1 MRHSPLV
8 ITLFV
13 LPMLA
18 VLIGLGVWQLD
29 RLSWKRDII
38 AAMEQRMGEA
48 PLVLDEVLT
57 LPADERPWRPVRVL
71 GTFLND
77 REMPLY
83 RPAVDGGDVG
93 YHIITPLLLA
103 DGRAVLV
110 NRGWVPP
117 EKRLAESRSG
127 SPAGQ
132 VWVTGI
138 VREFSERTAFANDN
152 DPSAGEWYWIDP
164 DAMAA
169 AADVPLLPIVVVAD
183 QGSDPQQLPR
193 GGQVRLD
200 LPNHHL
206 QYALTWFALAGVL
219 LVIYGILLFRTM
231 RRKGSP

>member
-29 RLSWKRDII
+29 RLSWKRDLI

-48 PLVLDEVLT
+48 PLELSEILA
-57 LPADERPWRPVRVL
+57 LPADERPWRPVRVV

-83 RPAVDGGDVG
+83 RPAVDGGAVG

-110 NRGWVPP
+110 NRGWVPL
-117 EKRLAESRSG
+117 EKRLAESRTG
-127 SPAGQ
+127 SPEGQ

-138 VREFSERTAFANDN
+138 VRDVGERTTFTNDN
-152 DPSAGEWYWIDP
+152 NPSTGEWYWFDP

-169 AADVPLLPIVVVAD
+169 EAGVPLLPIVVVAD
-183 QGSDPQQLPR
+183 QGSDPQQLPI
-193 GGQVRLD
+193 GGQVRLEI
-200 LPNHHL
+200 PNHHL
-206 QYALTWFALAGVL
+206 QYALTWFALAAVL
-219 LVIYGILLFRTM
+219 LVIYGILLMRTR
-231 RRKGSP
+231 RRKDTP

>member
-29 RLSWKRDII
+29 RLSWKRDVI

-48 PLVLDEVLT
+48 PLELDEVLA

-117 EKRLAESRSG
+117 EKRLAESRTG
-127 SPAGQ
+127 APEGQ

-138 VREFSERTAFANDN
+138 VREFGERTAFANDN
-152 DPSAGEWYWIDP
+152 DPVAGEWFWIDP

-169 AADVPLLPIVVVAD
+169 VADVPLLPIVVVAD

-206 QYALTWFALAGVL
+206 QYALTWFALAAVL